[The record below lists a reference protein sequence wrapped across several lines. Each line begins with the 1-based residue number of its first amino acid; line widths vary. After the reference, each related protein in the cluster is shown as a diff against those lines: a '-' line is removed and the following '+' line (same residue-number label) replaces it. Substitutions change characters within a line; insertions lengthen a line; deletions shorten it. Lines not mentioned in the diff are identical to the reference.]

1 MKVALALEYRIR
13 MFALLPATL
22 GLGTA
27 ILWARSLRWP
37 CRIDADG
44 MTLRYRR
51 RVLWKSIEKINVGRD
66 YRDGHVSQID
76 IHHHGGVEKI
86 PMRALRDG
94 QSIAT
99 TILATFKQVRRA
111 RPATPG
117 VKRERSENLA

>member
-76 IHHHGGVEKI
+76 MTI